1 MFCLSV
7 CIQKSLKRLNRLGTH
22 FLKTGE
28 GVWLVE
34 MENLARKKYKYY
46 NFSNSINLNRKFLKF
61 VVENV
66 EKMADWTD
74 KIVTRKV

>member
-1 MFCLSV
+1 
-7 CIQKSLKRLNRLGTH
+7 
-22 FLKTGE
+22 
-28 GVWLVE
+28 